1 MNKALSIKQPQERGN
16 ISIFLEQIC
25 ILLPIGA
32 FLLWYFSLSAMDVRK
47 MNDLGLV
54 SIMPPSLLIGLAL
67 MMVSF
72 TLTLLRPKL
81 RTPVVL
87 LHFALLL
94 FMLFT
99 IHIFIEQ
106 EPRFDIVYRHNG
118 YTEYI
123 MRTGTVD
130 PNLDAYFSWPGF
142 FVLSAFITRI
152 AGYQSVLAYAN
163 WAPLFYNIIYMGP
176 LYMIFTSFTSNKRL
190 VCLSMWIFA
199 ISNWIGQDY
208 FSPQG
213 LNLFLYLV
221 IIAILVT
228 WFKSPPERRMPVL
241 AARLKRIR
249 FLSQFYAWLT
259 APSATASL
267 PTSPLQR
274 YALLASLLT
283 VFGFSVFGH
292 QLTPFFILVSVTA
305 LGLFSRCSPKIWW
318 LPLALAAMIA
328 AWLIFM
334 ARPYLAGHMDQAFGG
349 LAKIMDIFSS
359 NVSNRLSGNPQHSF
373 IARMRIIMTFL
384 LWLLAF
390 FGGLFRLIRGHKDA
404 NAAILAVAPIIL
416 LVIQPYG
423 GEMLLRCYLFMLV
436 GMSFFAASIFF
447 DVPSLADLKKISW
460 LAHVSR
466 HFNHS
471 ALLINKAT
479 RKFPQL
485 QGVLIVMLLFVLLSG
500 FLFTRYGNENVD
512 YKTYDEVNGVFH
524 LYDIA
529 APHSLFVAGWLG
541 TPWQVKDFEK
551 FQLATLADNDTLTN
565 AIDQNNVNTLIR
577 FMRSQ
582 PHPQAYIL
590 FSRSQKA
597 WFNAMS
603 GLPAGK
609 LDTFENAVEASGDF
623 NLIYRN
629 SDIQIYQLVSAVQGE

>member
-1 MNKALSIKQPQERGN
+1 MAA
-16 ISIFLEQIC
+16 FLELVC

-54 SIMPPSLLIGLAL
+54 SIMPPSLFIGLAL

-72 TLTLLRPKL
+72 TLTLQRPKL
-81 RTPVVL
+81 RTPIIL

-130 PNLDAYFSWPGF
+130 PSLDAYFSWPGF
-142 FVLSAFITRI
+142 FVFSAFVTRI

-176 LYMIFTSFTSNKRL
+176 LYMIFTTFTSNKRL
-190 VCLSMWIFA
+190 VWLSMWIFA

-228 WFKSPPERRMPVL
+228 WFKSPPERRISALP
-241 AARLKRIR
+241 ARLGRIR
-249 FLSQFYAWLT
+249 FVSQFYAWLT
-259 APSATASL
+259 APSATASI
-267 PTSPLQR
+267 PTLPLQR

-292 QLTPFFILVSVTA
+292 QLTPFFILASVTA
-305 LGLFSRCSPKIWW
+305 LVLFSRCSPKVWW

-349 LAKIMDIFSS
+349 LTKIMGIFSS
-359 NVSNRLSGNPQHSF
+359 NVSNRLSGNPEHSF

-384 LWLLAF
+384 LWLLAL
-390 FGGLFRLIRGHKDA
+390 FGGTFRLIKGHKDA
-404 NAAILAVAPIIL
+404 NAAILAIVPIIL

-447 DVPSLADLKKISW
+447 DVPSLADLKNISW
-460 LAHVSR
+460 FARVSR
-466 HFNHS
+466 RFNNN
-471 ALLINKAT
+471 ALLTNKT
-479 RKFPQL
+479 IRNFPQL
-485 QGVLIVMLLFVLLSG
+485 QGILIAMLLFVLLSG
-500 FLFTRYGNENVD
+500 FLFTRYGNENTD

-551 FQLATLADNDTLTN
+551 FQLVTLADDDTLINAVDTN
-565 AIDQNNVNTLIR
+565 TVNTVIR
-577 FMRSQ
+577 FMQSQ
-582 PHPQAYIL
+582 PHSQAYIL
-590 FSRSQKA
+590 FSRSQKT

-609 LDTFENAVEASGDF
+609 LDSFENTVALSGDF
-623 NLIYRN
+623 NLVYRN
-629 SDIQIYQLVSAVQGE
+629 NDIQIYQLVSAAKGE